1 MKGQTCGR
9 LPSLEVGEGGV
20 CLLFMGFLDLEG
32 FALSWRYLLC
42 YGEVFFAMDGYCLLW
57 KGLLR
62 GLLAAHGFSCVGGV
76 CFAVQGFG
84 LSWSDFLALEGIAL
98 LRRGLL
104 AVEGFCFA
112 VEGFALLWRGFACC
126 GRAC

>member
-32 FALSWRYLLC
+32 FALSWR
-42 YGEVFFAMDGYCLLW
+42 D
-57 KGLLR
+57 
-62 GLLAAHGFSCVGGV
+62 LLAMEGF
-76 CFAVQGFG
+76 
-84 LSWSDFLALEGIAL
+84 AL

-104 AVEGFCFA
+104 AVHGFSCFGG
-112 VEGFALLWRGFACC
+112 VCFVMEVFALLWRGLLCYGRVLLAVERLVEGFACC
-126 GRAC
+126 AWVFLRWRGLLCCAGVWFVME